1 MLSYKMYL
9 MSARG
14 APSAT
19 SAAHDEK
26 IREQLDRILSS
37 KTFHTVERLKRF
49 LSFIV
54 GETIEG
60 HGDQLKEFVVGIQVF
75 GKEASFDPRNDPIV
89 RVQARRLRARLDRYY
104 QEEGRHDEL
113 FIDLPKG
120 GYSAVFRSRE
130 APAPKRSITAALVSR
145 NTVLV
150 LPFVDLSREGDLGYL
165 CKSICQEIIHALTG
179 LESARVIA
187 WEMAPAG
194 NGVPNRDAGVRP
206 NAAAVVT
213 GSVQKS
219 GEDLR
224 IMFQVIDGAS
234 GSYLWSE
241 NLDRTLGNQFQIQE
255 EVAGA
260 VRAKLQS
267 ALSEGRSGIAVRK
280 PTENLAAFNLYQQGR
295 YYLNQRTEEG
305 LRKAAEFFERVISED
320 PHYSQAYAG
329 LADAYGLLG
338 HYGVLSPAEVWTKTA
353 SNAAWAVLEDDD
365 SSQAHTSLAHVKA
378 TQDWDWKGAEGEYL
392 RAIQLDPRNATAHH
406 WYAISCLAPTGRLEE
421 AADEM
426 ALAQALDPISSIIA
440 RDTAVISYYRRDF
453 EEALEQCDHT
463 IELNPHFSPAY
474 WTLGLIQQQRGDF
487 EEAAAAF
494 QRALQLSPQSPRMQ
508 GALGRTC
515 ALWGKRE
522 QALEILEELHRLTK
536 LRYVSPF
543 EFASLQFALGEKEA
557 GFEWL
562 RKAFQDRCFELTA
575 LRVDPRFD
583 EIKNEPE
590 FLLLSSQLGI

>member
-1 MLSYKMYL
+1 
-9 MSARG
+9 
-14 APSAT
+14 
-19 SAAHDEK
+19 
-26 IREQLDRILSS
+26 
-37 KTFHTVERLKRF
+37 
-49 LSFIV
+49 
-54 GETIEG
+54 
-60 HGDQLKEFVVGIQVF
+60 
-75 GKEASFDPRNDPIV
+75 
-89 RVQARRLRARLDRYY
+89 
-104 QEEGRHDEL
+104 
-113 FIDLPKG
+113 
-120 GYSAVFRSRE
+120 
-130 APAPKRSITAALVSR
+130 LVSR
-145 NTVLV
+145 NTILV
-150 LPFVDLSREGDLGYL
+150 LPFVDLSPEGNLGYL
-165 CKSICQEIIHALTG
+165 CKSIVQEIVNTLTG

-187 WEMAPAG
+187 WETATPAKG
-194 NGVPNRDAGVRP
+194 ASNHEVGGRP
-206 NAAAVVT
+206 NAAAIVT
-213 GSVQKS
+213 GSLRKS
-219 GEDLR
+219 GENLR
-224 IMFQVIDGAS
+224 ITSQIIDGAS

-241 NLDRTLGNQFQIQE
+241 NLDRMFGNQFQIQE
-255 EVAGA
+255 EVAQT
-260 VRAKLQS
+260 VLAKLRS
-267 ALSEGRSGIAVRK
+267 DLSEGRSGIAVRK
-280 PTENLAAFNLYQQGR
+280 PTENLAAYNLYQQGR

-305 LRKAAEFFERVISED
+305 LRKAAEFFEKVIAED

-365 SSQAHTSLAHVKA
+365 SSQAHTSLAHVKS
-378 TQDWDWKGAEGEYL
+378 TQDWDWKGAESEYL

-406 WYAISCLAPTGRLEE
+406 WYAISCLAATGRLEQ

-508 GALGRTC
+508 GALGRTY

-562 RKAFQDRCFELTA
+562 RKAFQDRCFELIA

-583 EIKNEPE
+583 EIKNEPA
-590 FLLLSSQLGI
+590 FLSLSSQLGI